1 MLFDLVNA
9 IRSGDAEQLKWA
21 VVGFVLSLPIILLII
36 CVHEVAHGLVA
47 SKLGDPTAKSLGR
60 LTLNPLK
67 HLDPF
72 GFLAML
78 CVGIGWAKPV
88 PINTRY
94 FKKPKRDMAICA
106 AAGPLANILMGLI
119 AMILLRLVM
128 LFAELNPELFVE
140 HYNVFYAIIMLFQ
153 TAAELSIAFAVFNL
167 FPIPPLDGSK
177 IVYMFLPNN
186 ILYKVLQYEN
196 YISLGFLALIL
207 LENFLPF
214 SIISTVIWFFV
225 DLILGL
231 FEFILFF

>member
-1 MLFDLVNA
+1 MLFDLINA
-9 IRSGDAEQLKWA
+9 ARSGDAEELKWA
-21 VVGFVLSLPIILLII
+21 VVGFVLSLPIILLIL
-36 CVHEVAHGLVA
+36 CVHEVAHGFVA
-47 SKLGDPTAKSLGR
+47 NKLGDPTAKSLGR

-78 CVGIGWAKPV
+78 CVGIGWANPV

-106 AAGPLANILMGLI
+106 AAGPLSNILMGLI
-119 AMILLRLVM
+119 SMILLRLVF
-128 LFAELNPELFVE
+128 LFIDLNPELFVE
-140 HYNVFYAIIMLFQ
+140 NYNVFYAIILLFE
-153 TAAELSIAFAVFNL
+153 TAAQLNIVFAVFNL

-177 IVYMFLPNN
+177 ILYMFLPNN
-186 ILYKVLQYEN
+186 ILYKILPYER

-207 LENFLPF
+207 LDSFLPV
-214 SIISTVIWFFV
+214 SIISTVIWFFA

-231 FEFILFF
+231 FELILFF

>member
-1 MLFDLVNA
+1 M
-9 IRSGDAEQLKWA
+9 RSGDAEQLKWA

-119 AMILLRLVM
+119 AMILLRITLLIIDKNM
-128 LFAELNPELFVE
+128 LFFTE

-231 FEFILFF
+231 FSRMLFF